1 MDRET
6 GVDEKISSRRIFLTL
21 EEWFKIKSRYLHG
34 DVIAAIA
41 REYQMSRKT
50 IESRAKREGWGK
62 KGSRKES
69 FDKKIDEETEGE
81 LIDSYKVAVDLA
93 NEENLEDIKLIMDT
107 ARYALKF
114 VMKLLEDKNAEYEK
128 LKAKGKPLFQPAVD
142 IQILFT
148 VSINNEVRNIGI
160 ARRPLQHAIGG
171 SKREILGIKDK
182 PYLVDPTAE
191 KEKSDRSK
199 IFKLGV
205 DKLMR
210 LVDEDKERMR
220 AEIMAEMTEAKGGE
234 QWSYTLQ

>member
-128 LKAKGKPLFQPAVD
+128 LKAEGKPIPRDF
-142 IQILFT
+142 
-148 VSINNEVRNIGI
+148 SINNEVRNIAI
-160 ARRPLQHAIGG
+160 AGKTLQHAIGG
-171 SKREILGIKDK
+171 RNVK
-182 PYLVDPTAE
+182 
-191 KEKSDRSK
+191 
-199 IFKLGV
+199 F
-205 DKLMR
+205 
-210 LVDEDKERMR
+210 
-220 AEIMAEMTEAKGGE
+220 
-234 QWSYTLQ
+234 